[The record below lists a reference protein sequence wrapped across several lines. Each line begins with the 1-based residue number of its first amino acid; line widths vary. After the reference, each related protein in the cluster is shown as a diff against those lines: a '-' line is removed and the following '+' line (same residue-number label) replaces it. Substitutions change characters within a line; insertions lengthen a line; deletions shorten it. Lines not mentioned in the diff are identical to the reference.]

1 MGNIALAMASLCQA
15 LKIPYVMP
23 EKNNKTTL
31 QTGAY
36 YSPEE
41 ICLPFKLILG
51 NFIEAIK
58 KGADTILMVGS
69 CGPCRFGEYCELQM
83 KILQKMELDR
93 LDFIVADLSSEVGPA
108 EFRRRIGRIADASP
122 VRRADKLRALKTALD
137 ILILSDKLDAAA
149 HYRAG
154 YEANR
159 GDCRRL
165 LSECKNKAYASKTP
179 EETTALLKQYK
190 KKLDSVRTADRHP
203 IRVALI
209 GEIFTIIEP
218 FSNLYIEDKLMDY
231 GVSTTRMLT
240 PSWWLKNMALKPLGL
255 YARRVY
261 RASDAY
267 MPFPVGGHGKECVGE
282 AVLAQAHGLDGAI
295 QIFPLGCMP
304 EVIAKSIL
312 PAVREDRDFPVMT
325 LIVDEVTGEAGYM
338 TRIEAFLDM
347 LAGRKRKA
355 DLSKPTLKAHPGAES
370 T

>member
-1 MGNIALAMASLCQA
+1 
-15 LKIPYVMP
+15 MP

-51 NFIEAIK
+51 NLIEAVRR
-58 KGADTILMVGS
+58 GADTILMVGS

-83 KILQKMELDR
+83 KILRKMGFDR
-93 LDFIVADLSSEVGPA
+93 LDFIVADLSAEIGPA

-122 VRRADKLRALKTALD
+122 VRRADKLRALRTALD
-137 ILILSDKLDAAA
+137 VLILSDKIDAAA
-149 HYRAG
+149 HCRAG
-154 YEANR
+154 FEVNR
-159 GDCRRL
+159 GECRRL
-165 LSECKNKAYASKTP
+165 LSECQEKAYACKTP
-179 EETTALLKQYK
+179 EETTTALKQYK
-190 KKLDSVRTADRHP
+190 DKLESVPTTDRNP
-203 IRVALI
+203 IRLALV

-231 GVSTTRMLT
+231 GVSTVRMLT

-282 AVLAQAHGLDGAI
+282 AVLADAHGMDGAI

-312 PAVREDRDFPVMT
+312 PGVRADRDFPVLT
-325 LIVDEVTGEAGYM
+325 LIVDEVTGEAGYV
-338 TRIEAFLDM
+338 TRLEAFLDM
-347 LAGRKRKA
+347 LAGRKRKRIC
-355 DLSKPTLKAHPGAES
+355 
-370 T
+370 